1 MLRPGGCEEMKVRW
15 DADAEKVLQRV
26 PFFVRHRVRK
36 KVEED
41 VAAAGRTRVTA
52 ADLEESKKRQLQRL
66 SEGVKGYTLETC
78 FGGSGCQ
85 NAVVVSAD
93 LVSRLD
99 ELLERADFLSFLR
112 NHLGEKLKL
121 HHQFR
126 VTLADCP
133 NSCSQPQIKDI
144 GIIGEVEVQC
154 EPEACSGCGE
164 CAAACEESAV
174 TLDDDRLVGIDCK
187 SCVRCGAC
195 ARLCPTGAL
204 KTGRGNYTVFVGGKL
219 GRHPQLARELARGL
233 DADQVVAL
241 VSGIVEVYKANAR
254 KGERLGAVVNRLGW
268 GEVQAA
274 VVGNSSSLME

>member
-1 MLRPGGCEEMKVRW
+1 MKINW
-15 DADAEKVLQRV
+15 DPDAEQVLRRV

-41 VAAAGRTRVTA
+41 VAAAGRSRVTV
-52 ADLEESKKRQLQRL
+52 ADLEASKKHQLARL

-85 NAVVVSAD
+85 NAVGPSAK
-93 LVSRLD
+93 LVSRLE
-99 ELLERADFLSFLR
+99 ELLERADLLSFLR

-144 GIIGEVEVQC
+144 GIIGDVEIQC
-154 EPEACSGCGE
+154 KPGACSGCGE
-164 CAAACEESAV
+164 CAAVCEESAV
-174 TLDDDRLVGIDCK
+174 TLDDDSLLGIDYE

-195 ARLCPTGAL
+195 ARVCPTEAL
-204 KTGRGNYTVFVGGKL
+204 TTGRGGYRVLVGGKL

-233 DADQVVAL
+233 DADQVVTL
-241 VSGIVEVYKANAR
+241 VARIVEVYKADAR
-254 KGERLGAVVNRLGW
+254 RGERLGAVVNRLGW
-268 GEVQAA
+268 EKFQTMFVP
-274 VVGNSSSLME
+274 NTSSC